1 MQRNF
6 IRPPRFKKRRQ
17 NNDRLTT
24 DGGAED
30 EFLDAEMVRIK
41 EENDINGLSD
51 DEGEI
56 NVDEESAKVT
66 TMKDVCLPCAAE
78 IALHNLTHLP
88 FRDWCPYCVQ
98 GKAVSYPHRK
108 RKQDENEVPVISSD
122 YIGQAS

>member
-1 MQRNF
+1 M
-6 IRPPRFKKRRQ
+6 
-17 NNDRLTT
+17 
-24 DGGAED
+24 
-30 EFLDAEMVRIK
+30 DAEMVRIK
-41 EENDINGLSD
+41 GENDINGLSD

-66 TMKDVCLPCAAE
+66 TIKNVCLPCAAE

-108 RKQDENEVPVISSD
+108 RKEEENEVPGVSSD
-122 YIGQAS
+122 YMGIKHREVEEGQNPI